1 MFLAT
6 RSEDKLKI
14 FPKEFVHGYFTPVW
28 SVAIVFEFSRVYFG
42 AALVRHRAA
51 TAATAIK

>member
-51 TAATAIK
+51 AAT